1 MFIYNLKLNGNKLA
15 KNFFVILLVIILIIC
30 GIITYR
36 IFGSNILK
44 MMNSNKVKQMS

>member
-30 GIITYR
+30 GIIT
-36 IFGSNILK
+36 
-44 MMNSNKVKQMS
+44 